1 MAESSWPTSEVM
13 QVHLQNLMSRGYM
26 TAAELD
32 TCRVSDDH
40 SSPAL
45 TGGYVVACTVFY
57 EQGFSVSSHRFL
69 LSLLWSYDL
78 DLEGPEKAT
87 RGGSE

>member
-57 EQGFSVSSHRFL
+57 EQGFSVITSISPLTIVVLRL
-69 LSLLWSYDL
+69 
-78 DLEGPEKAT
+78 
-87 RGGSE
+87 GS